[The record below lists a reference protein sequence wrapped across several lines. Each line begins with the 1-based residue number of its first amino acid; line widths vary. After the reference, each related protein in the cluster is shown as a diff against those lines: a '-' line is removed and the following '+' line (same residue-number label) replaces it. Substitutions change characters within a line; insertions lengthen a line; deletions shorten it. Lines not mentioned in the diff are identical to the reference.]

1 MPMRKSVLYALLIAV
16 PPAFATGSGA
26 FLIGEDPLLGVVLGL
41 VVGGILFSLMLLG
54 REYGSRDDRSI
65 GEL

>member
-1 MPMRKSVLYALLIAV
+1 MRKSVLYALLIAV
-16 PPAFATGSGA
+16 PPAFAAGSGA
-26 FLIGEDPLLGVVLGL
+26 FLIAEEPLLGVAFGL
-41 VVGGILFSLMLLG
+41 VVGGLLFAIMFLG